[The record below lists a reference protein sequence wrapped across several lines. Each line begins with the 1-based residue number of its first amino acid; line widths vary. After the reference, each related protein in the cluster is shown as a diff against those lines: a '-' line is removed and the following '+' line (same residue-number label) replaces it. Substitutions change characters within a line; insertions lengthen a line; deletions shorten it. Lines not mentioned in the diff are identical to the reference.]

1 MDSKSKK
8 FDNDDEESKGYV
20 EKTLEKDNH
29 EKIDLLGSQVS
40 KIKSITKGIGG
51 QIKEDSEIIKTLDG
65 GFDKTKAL
73 VSRTLGRLDTLIT

>member
-29 EKIDLLGSQVS
+29 EKIDLLGQR
-40 KIKSITKGIGG
+40 
-51 QIKEDSEIIKTLDG
+51 
-65 GFDKTKAL
+65 AL
-73 VSRTLGRLDTLIT
+73 VGRLKKIQKL